1 MFRSVAIGALALSL
15 SSPALAEVLVEVS
28 PHPLAGGAHVGRT
41 AEISEPADAPAAR
54 PKRNTPAQYWY
65 IPRFR
70 VDRRRSGDTTL
81 LAIRTPSVFPP
92 CDNVLC
98 THNVGITFYDAHHTE
113 VHAERLNLGP
123 HRVVTFNLRDIPNLT
138 VDPDGFARG
147 MVSVGALLP
156 ISVDY
161 FQVDTS
167 QSFATGGE
175 AFSSHEFCE
184 SWAARFLSFGPGQ
197 TSVLSFFVREPKG
210 ASPTNPPTVRGEI
223 YDEAG
228 TFVNSF
234 VIRTDEW
241 SFDVEVEEIVLPG
254 TSFGVVELTIF
265 DDYAVATLDPG
276 GMVTVTHSAQD
287 RFSIGTRAICTD

>member
-1 MFRSVAIGALALSL
+1 MLRSVAVAALALSL

-28 PHPLAGGAHVGRT
+28 PHPLTEGAHVGKT
-41 AEISEPADAPAAR
+41 AEISESAGTPAVR
-54 PKRNTPAQYWY
+54 PKRNTPAQIWH

-70 VDRRRSGDTTL
+70 VDRTSPGDTTL
-81 LAIRTPSVFPP
+81 LAIRTPPVFPR
-92 CDNVLC
+92 CHEVCSDNV
-98 THNVGITFYDAHHTE
+98 TVTFYDVHHTRLH
-113 VHAERLNLGP
+113 VKRLNITG
-123 HRVVTFNLRDIPNLT
+123 HRVVTFNLRDVPDLA

-147 MVSVGALLP
+147 MITVGALAP
-156 ISVDY
+156 VSVDY

-167 QSFATGGE
+167 QNFATGGE

-228 TFVNSF
+228 VFVNSF

-241 SFDVEVEEIVLPG
+241 SFDVEVEEIVLG
-254 TSFGVVELTIF
+254 GISFGTVELTIF
-265 DDYAVATLDPG
+265 DDYEVSTLSPG
-276 GMVTVTHSAQD
+276 GMVTVTHSARD
-287 RFSIGTRAICTD
+287 RFSIGMRAICTD

>member
-1 MFRSVAIGALALSL
+1 MLRSLAVAALALSL
-15 SSPALAEVLVEVS
+15 SSPVFAEVLVEVS
-28 PHPLAGGAHVGRT
+28 PHPLTEGSHVGET
-41 AEISEPADAPAAR
+41 AEISDRAGTPAAR
-54 PKRNTPAQYWY
+54 PKRNTPSQRWY

-70 VDRRRSGDTTL
+70 VDRRSSGDTTL
-81 LAIRTPSVFPP
+81 LAIRAPSVFFP
-92 CDNVLC
+92 CDNVHC
-98 THNVGITFYDAHHTE
+98 THNVGVTFYDVHHT
-113 VHAERLNLGP
+113 RLHLEQLNIGS
-123 HRVVTFNLRDIPNLT
+123 HRVVTFNLRDVPNLT

-147 MVSVGALLP
+147 MITVGALAP

-167 QSFATGGE
+167 QNFATGGE
-175 AFSSHEFCE
+175 AFSSQEFCE

-210 ASPTNPPTVRGEI
+210 ASPSNAPTVEGEI

-241 SFDVEVEEIVLPG
+241 SFDVEVEEIVLRG
-254 TSFGVVELTIF
+254 TSFGTVELTIF
-265 DDYAVATLDPG
+265 DDYERAPLDSG
-276 GMVTVTHSAQD
+276 GMVTVTHSADD
-287 RFSIGTRAICTD
+287 RFSIGMRAICTD